1 MDTFTASNGISVKF
15 DGGLLFGAST
25 HTTYVAASESQVQ
38 ALREFFRAE
47 RDEEL
52 GRWRHPKKPEWV
64 VYSLRPGYTSCN
76 GADLLLIDE
85 MAGSSM
91 EYERALDDGTEY
103 VGADERAAR
112 IARDYFD
119 AHPERKPWEDAK
131 HGEVWLIAIDGEAE
145 LPMVV
150 DRETTSFPRF
160 MEPIGAMSYGP
171 RAGITDAR
179 RIYPEVSD
187 AD

>member
-1 MDTFTASNGISVKF
+1 MDKFEASNGFTVRAESRITGDRRIVF
-15 DGGLLFGAST
+15 EAGEVAGVVEMTGA
-25 HTTYVAASESQVQ
+25 QMK
-38 ALREFFRAE
+38 ALIETLDAE

-52 GRWRHPKKPEWV
+52 GRWRYPEDHEWI
-64 VYSLRPGYTSCN
+64 VYPDGEDQLGNRHVITFWEKNGRRDSVYEDAIPGTVW
-76 GADLLLIDE
+76 GIVA
-85 MAGSSM
+85 
-91 EYERALDDGTEY
+91 RA
-103 VGADERAAR
+103 
-112 IARDYFD
+112 YFE

-131 HGEVWLIAIDGEAE
+131 HGEVWLIAVGGDAE

-171 RAGITDAR
+171 QAGITAAR

-187 AD
+187 ADR